1 MIRSTQNTK
10 GGLVSNTISQ
20 LRKSFILVNGAI
32 AFFFLLYLIQ
42 AYVLYQRSSKS
53 ELLVTHTND
62 VLATIKSI
70 ESDFIKMETALD
82 QLALYGRP
90 DHIQKY
96 NAAAKD
102 ANTHINYLQKLTGD
116 NMLQST
122 RTRELKMLAEKRLA
136 DTRALI
142 ALATTNLELLR
153 SRLGDIKFQEQ
164 GDRLYSV
171 INTLY
176 NTENELLVQR
186 TEENRYYSKS
196 RVIFSAIS
204 YILLSIALIL
214 TIYKVNQNI
223 RKRTIAEE
231 RARLNEAKYKV
242 LVEDSDLTMLVINDE
257 GIIEFANK
265 NVEKLVGFDP
275 KELIGFSLME
285 AAHRKFKDNVRHV
298 LNSLKTTGS
307 YNSTIELQIYTN
319 HGNKWVSCRIFPVS
333 KEEGEPN
340 EWQVVIWDFDE
351 EKLHQLEIEA
361 LEKERL
367 AQQHLV
373 QSILDNIPSA
383 IFLKDT
389 EGRYMLVNQKMEQ
402 MLQLPASKIIGN
414 TDLQLIGDKARYLEF
429 KYSDDKVLIHKSTN
443 TFEDVVDYGEGK
455 IEYYWITKFPLLNDN
470 GDVMHICGLATDITE
485 RKEGELKLI
494 QAKKDAEQ
502 ARAAQESFLA
512 NMSHEIRTPMNGIIG
527 MGNLLLSTEQN
538 EEQKEFTENI
548 QESARNLLAIINDLL
563 DFSKIK
569 SGKFMFESAPFKLR
583 QTVKKTLYPLQFKA
597 EEKLIKLN
605 TFIDNAV
612 PDVLLGDG
620 LRLQQVMINLIGN
633 AIKFTTKGAVNVNI
647 SAGEE
652 NAGYIDLQIEV
663 SDTGIGIAE
672 NKLDYIF
679 ESFTQ
684 NNVNTSRKYGG
695 TGLGLA
701 IVKQLVELQQGH
713 VWATSILGKGSTF
726 TVIIPY
732 RIGEEAHVAEV
743 KANRIQSTEN
753 EALLE
758 GISVLVA
765 EDNTINQKVV
775 KNTLQKQGARVQIVN
790 NGREAI
796 NILQLNDYDVIL
808 MDLQMPEVDGYKATK
823 YIRDVLRKETP
834 ILAMTADALKGEA
847 EKCFDVGMT
856 GFISKPFEPRDLYQQ
871 ILQVTSE
878 RQLLSEYPLQD
889 MEDKKSSLVDLSFL
903 FELSEMD
910 PKFISDVLDI
920 FLDTMPG
927 GLDTLEDLLKQ
938 KTDWEAISKQAHFL
952 KSSTSVVRVGD
963 MFDKLHS
970 IEKLAKEETP
980 DEATIEALAANI
992 REMFTEAH
1000 PTLVSENLRF
1010 KKSIAA

>member
-1 MIRSTQNTK
+1 MKTTQNIK
-10 GGLVSNTISQ
+10 GGLVHNTISQ
-20 LRKSFILVNGAI
+20 LRKSFLLVNGAI
-32 AFFFLLYLIQ
+32 IFFFLLYLVQ
-42 AYVLYQRSSKS
+42 AYMLYQRSSKS
-53 ELLVTHTND
+53 DLLVIHTND
-62 VLATIKSI
+62 VLATIKST
-70 ESDFIKMETALD
+70 ESDFIKMEAALN
-82 QLALYGRP
+82 QYALYG
-90 DHIQKY
+90 
-96 NAAAKD
+96 D
-102 ANTHINYLQKLTGD
+102 ANYLEKYETAATAASTDIVYLEKLTAD
-116 NMLQST
+116 NMQQST
-122 RTRELKMLAEKRLA
+122 RTRELKRLTEKKLA
-136 DTRALI
+136 DIKALI
-142 ALATTNLELLR
+142 TSSAGHSLLK
-153 SRLGDIKFQEQ
+153 SQLTDNKFTDQSE
-164 GDRLYSV
+164 RIYTV

-176 NTENELLVQR
+176 NTENELLATR
-186 TEENRYYSKS
+186 TEDNRYYSKS

-204 YILLSIALIL
+204 YILLSIFLAL
-214 TIYKVNQNI
+214 TIYKINQNI

-242 LVEDSDLTMLVINDE
+242 LVEDSDLTMLVINED
-257 GIIEFANK
+257 GIIKFANK

-285 AAHRKFKDNVRHV
+285 AAHRKFKDSVRNV
-298 LNSLKTTGS
+298 LTSLKNTGTF
-307 YNSTIELQIYTN
+307 NSTIELQIYTN
-319 HGNKWVSCRIFPVS
+319 TGVKWVSCRVFPVS
-333 KEEGEPN
+333 KEENEPG

-351 EKLHQLEIEA
+351 EKMLQLEIEA
-361 LEKERL
+361 MEKERL
-367 AQQHLV
+367 AQQRLV
-373 QSILDNIPSA
+373 QNILDNIPSA

-389 EGRYMLVNQKMEQ
+389 EGKYVLVNQKMEQ

-414 TDLQLIGDKARYLEF
+414 SDLQLIDDKARYLEF
-429 KYSDDKVLIHKSTN
+429 KYSDDKVLVHKTTN
-443 TFEDVVDYGEGK
+443 TFEDVVDYGEGRV
-455 IEYYWITKFPLLNDN
+455 EYYWITKFPLLDAN
-470 GDVMHICGLATDITE
+470 GEVKHICGLATDITE
-485 RKEGELKLI
+485 RKEGELKLL

-527 MGNLLLSTEQN
+527 MGNLLLSTDQN

-597 EEKLIKLN
+597 EEKLITIN
-605 TFIDNAV
+605 THIDNSV

-633 AIKFTTKGAVNVNI
+633 AIKFTTKGSVNVNI

-732 RIGEEAHVAEV
+732 RISEEAHITEI
-743 KANRIQSTEN
+743 KGSRIHSTEN
-753 EALLE
+753 EVLLE

-775 KNTLQKQGARVQIVN
+775 KNTLQKQGATVKIVN
-790 NGREAI
+790 NGKEAI
-796 NILQLNDYDVIL
+796 DTLQLNDYDVIL

-823 YIRDVLRKETP
+823 YIREVLRKDTP

-878 RQLLSEYPLQD
+878 RQLLSEYPLND

-903 FELSEMD
+903 FELAEMD

-927 GLDTLEDLLKQ
+927 GLDTLESLLKV

-970 IEKLAKEETP
+970 IEKLAKEDIP
-980 DEATIEALAANI
+980 DEATIEAIFANI
-992 REMFTEAH
+992 REMFTEAY
-1000 PTLVSENLRF
+1000 PTLISENQRF

>member
-1 MIRSTQNTK
+1 MKTTQNIK
-10 GGLVSNTISQ
+10 GGLVNNTISQ

-32 AFFFLLYLIQ
+32 AFFFLLYLVQ
-42 AYVLYQRSSKS
+42 AYMLYQRSSKS

-62 VLATIKSI
+62 VLSTIKSA
-70 ESDFIKMETALD
+70 DANFIKMEAALT
-82 QLALYGRP
+82 QYALYGDASYLKDIDR
-90 DHIQKY
+90 DIT
-96 NAAAKD
+96 NAQND
-102 ANTHINYLQKLTGD
+102 ILYLAKLTQD
-116 NMLQST
+116 NLVQST
-122 RTRELKMLAEKRLA
+122 RVREL
-136 DTRALI
+136 TRVAAQKI
-142 ALATTNLELLR
+142 ATTRSIVASSTNNLPALKQQITDDKLLTLNE
-153 SRLGDIKFQEQ
+153 RLHN
-164 GDRLYSV
+164 V

-176 NTENELLVQR
+176 DTENDLLVKR
-186 TEENRYYSKS
+186 TEDNRYYSKS
-196 RVIFSAIS
+196 RVVFSVIS
-204 YILLSIALIL
+204 YILLSIFLIL
-214 TIYKVNQNI
+214 TIYKINQNI

-242 LVEDSDLTMLVINDE
+242 LVEDSDLTMLVINEE
-257 GIIEFANK
+257 GIIKFANK

-285 AAHRKFKDNVRHV
+285 AAHKKFKENVRNV
-298 LNSLKTTGS
+298 LTTLKTTGTF
-307 YNSTIELQIYTN
+307 NSTIELQIYTST
-319 HGNKWVSCRIFPVS
+319 GSKWVSCRIFPVS
-333 KEEGEPN
+333 KEADEPN

-351 EKLHQLEIEA
+351 EKMMQLELQAMEN
-361 LEKERL
+361 ERMSE
-367 AQQHLV
+367 QKLV
-373 QSILDNIPSA
+373 QNILDNIPSV

-389 EGRYMLVNQKMEQ
+389 EGKYILVNQKMEEVFR
-402 MLQLPASKIIGN
+402 LPASKIIGN
-414 TDLQLIGDKARYLEF
+414 TDLQLVDDKARYLEF

-443 TFEDVVDYGEGK
+443 SFEDVVDYGDGRV
-455 IEYYWITKFPLLNDN
+455 EYYWITKFPLLDADGN
-470 GDVMHICGLATDITE
+470 VKHICGLATDITE
-485 RKEGELKLI
+485 RKEGELKLV

-538 EEQKEFTENI
+538 DEQKEFTENI

-597 EEKLIKLN
+597 EEKLIN
-605 TFIDNAV
+605 ININIDNSV

-633 AIKFTTKGAVNVNI
+633 AIKFTAKGSVNVNI
-647 SAGEE
+647 SAGED
-652 NAGYIDLQIEV
+652 NAGYVDLQLEV

-732 RIGEEAHVAEV
+732 RISEESHITET
-743 KANRIQSTEN
+743 KSNRIYNTEN

-775 KNTLQKQGARVQIVN
+775 KNTLQKQGASVTIVN

-796 NILQLNDYDVIL
+796 NILQLHNYDVVL

-823 YIRDVLRKETP
+823 YIREVLRKDLP

-847 EKCFDVGMT
+847 EKCFDIGMT
-856 GFISKPFEPRDLYQQ
+856 GFISKPFEPRDLYHQ

-878 RQLLSEYPLQD
+878 RQLLSEYPIEV

-903 FELSEMD
+903 FELAEMD
-910 PKFISDVLDI
+910 PKFISDVLEI
-920 FLDTMPG
+920 FLDTMPE
-927 GLDTLEDLLKQ
+927 GLEKLENLLKE
-938 KTDWEAISKQAHFL
+938 KSDWEAVSKQAHFL
-952 KSSTSVVRVGD
+952 KSSTSVVRISD
-963 MFDKLHS
+963 MFDKLHD

-980 DEATIEALAANI
+980 DEATILAIFANI
-992 REMFTEAH
+992 KEMFSEAY
-1000 PTLVSENLRF
+1000 PTLASENQRF
-1010 KKSIAA
+1010 KKTIAA